1 MKKREIS
8 IKNILVNLIILL
20 LILILFSGS
29 NIFSNYQKYYFILL
43 LAILFVLRLKNKLYI
58 NRLSFILI
66 FQLILLILT
75 ITYSIN
81 PLESLNFVFIFGIC
95 VLFAII
101 GFKKVDAFKIL
112 DCIEN
117 YAFFFSIIIIISL
130 LKHDLIVTNLSFLF
144 PNNNAMLVTLNEIN
158 YNIFSGLALE
168 RAYSAFCIN
177 IGIISV
183 LSRLNKK
190 HSVTKFDI
198 LKLIIFVIALFSC
211 GKRTLLVIPL
221 LVFIFLLFVNDYKKF
236 ALNILKY
243 TVLALCLVIVLKTF
257 IPTVDTLLQRFSYNV
272 GDKSYNGRTEY
283 WKYCKEMFNN
293 SPLFGNGINTYKSYL
308 KSNSEL
314 KVYHAHNIYFQLLGE
329 LGIIGFLLT
338 IFFFTSCLFSIILF
352 YKKNKKELSS
362 KEIYALN
369 FSMGIQLLFL
379 LYGMTGNTFYYYEQ
393 LLTYFFSIAIF
404 NSIEYEVKYEKN
416 SNNYIS

>member
-1 MKKREIS
+1 MIKIKVN
-8 IKNILVNLIILL
+8 IKNILVNLIILF

-43 LAILFVLRLKNKLYI
+43 LVMLFILRFKNKLYI
-58 NRLSFILI
+58 NRLSFILL
-66 FQLILLILT
+66 FQFIMLMLT

-101 GFKKVDAFKIL
+101 NFKKVDTFKII

-144 PNNNAMLVTLNEIN
+144 PNSNAMLVTLNEIN

-183 LSRLNKK
+183 LSRFNRKYK
-190 HSVTKFDI
+190 ATRFDI
-198 LKLIIFVIALFSC
+198 IKLITFVISLFCC

-221 LVFIFLLFVNDYKKF
+221 LVFAFLLFINDYKKF
-236 ALNILKY
+236 ALNILKC
-243 TVLALCLVIVLKTF
+243 AILVISIVLVLKTF
-257 IPTVDTLLQRFSYNV
+257 IPTVDILLQRFSDNV

-293 SPLFGNGINTYKSYL
+293 SPVFGNGINTYKSYL
-308 KSNSEL
+308 KSNSGL
-314 KVYHAHNIYFQLLGE
+314 KVYHAHNIYLQLLGE
-329 LGIIGFLLT
+329 LGIIGFLFT
-338 IFFFTSCLFSIILF
+338 IFFFALCLFSIILF
-352 YKKNKKELSS
+352 YKRNWKRLSS

-393 LLTYFFSIAIF
+393 LLTYFLSIAIF